1 MPQIFLPSIPD
12 KASIKITGE
21 NAKYLLTVLR
31 LKSGDEFI
39 VIDGKG
45 NRYRAGIKSTARQAL
60 VAYIKETL
68 PPEPEPSVR
77 VILLQGILKGQKM
90 DLIIQKAAEL
100 GVKDIVPVITE
111 RSQIRETR
119 KTGRWRKIALEAS
132 RQCGRSAVPE
142 VREPSLFEEYLK
154 SKNAV
159 RGFIF
164 WEEGGMALKEA
175 FESFSALPD
184 LIHVAIGPEGGFTE
198 EEVRM
203 AEEKGFITATLG
215 RRILRAETAAISAVT
230 LVQFMIGE
238 MG

>member
-154 SKNAV
+154 SKDAV

-164 WEEGGMALKEA
+164 WEEGGKSLSDA
-175 FESFSALPD
+175 FSPSVQKD
-184 LIHVAIGPEGGFTE
+184 LFVAIGPEGGFTK
-198 EEVRM
+198 EEVRL
-203 AEEKGFITATLG
+203 AEEKGLIVCTLG
-215 RRILRAETAAISAVT
+215 RRILKAETAAISAVT